1 MKPLRVTNDAAAHIF
16 VECFSQY
23 EAIIEADP
31 AFLSED
37 TSLQDFLFD
46 FHTVASRVLT
56 PVELKLFTWRV
67 KYRKKP
73 IDCRDELLLTW
84 NGYRRMKKRIR
95 IKLGR
100 GLLLYRLWPLEKYFN
115 ENHERKVAF

>member
-1 MKPLRVTNDAAAHIF
+1 MKPLRITNDAAVHIF
-16 VECFSQY
+16 VECFCQY
-23 EAIIEADP
+23 EAIVEADP
-31 AFLSED
+31 DVLAEE
-37 TSLQDFLFD
+37 TALQDFLFD

-56 PVELKLFTWRV
+56 PVELKLFTMRA

-73 IDCRDELLLTW
+73 VVCRDALQLTW

-100 GLLLYRLWPLEKYFN
+100 GLLFYRLWPLEKYFN
-115 ENHERKVAF
+115 ENHQKWEGF